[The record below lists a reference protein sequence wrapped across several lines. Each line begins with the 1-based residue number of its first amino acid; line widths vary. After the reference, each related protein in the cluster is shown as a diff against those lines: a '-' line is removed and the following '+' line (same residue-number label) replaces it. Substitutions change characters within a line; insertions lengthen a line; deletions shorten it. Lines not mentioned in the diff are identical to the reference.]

1 MKASKIKNSA
11 PILGHVG
18 VGAGVACSAT
28 DNSFFCTLTKFTSA
42 VTQILL
48 LGFIFYMLYIYVW
61 PIIKKSF
68 SGKR

>member
-1 MKASKIKNSA
+1 MKSPKINNSA

-48 LGFIFYMLYIYVW
+48 LCFILYLLYIYVW
-61 PIIKKSF
+61 PIIKKPF
-68 SGKR
+68 SSKR